1 MSSSGLAREQQV
13 GNERQAVPP
22 RGRLLSITQR
32 LEASAERRASRS
44 SVPLAVRLEAA
55 AEKRSSFLQK
65 RCKRARELGELR
77 RPSADG
83 AAKRALSR
91 LTQRLEA
98 AAEKRSALLQKRC
111 KRARELGEGAHVL
124 RRRASSK
131 DSYGDDG
138 MELAAATLLTPAEE
152 AATSVI
158 QRHWRRFAR
167 TKRSTAS
174 LASAFVSRL
183 GGVALLEALVDAAAV
198 PWVAHVSPLEEGEEG
213 REKESKVKDG
223 IDGEGE
229 GSDDGAVH
237 RGFDAVAGII
247 QDAHVMRAAT
257 ALLSRLET
265 KLLLSPPQHPSHT
278 ASHEAARLRALS
290 SLAPPAAKG
299 KGSKGGRVGKVGN
312 VGNVGTGGKGGKGG
326 REGGREGL
334 SPAGVGLSPAR
345 V

>member
-13 GNERQAVPP
+13 GNERQAVTP
-22 RGRLLSITQR
+22 RGRLSSITQR

-138 MELAAATLLTPAEE
+138 MELAAATLTPAEE

-174 LASAFVSRL
+174 LASLSATWDSRSTPL
-183 GGVALLEALVDAAAV
+183 ILRRSVVPAL
-198 PWVAHVSPLEEGEEG
+198 
-213 REKESKVKDG
+213 R
-223 IDGEGE
+223 
-229 GSDDGAVH
+229 
-237 RGFDAVAGII
+237 
-247 QDAHVMRAAT
+247 
-257 ALLSRLET
+257 
-265 KLLLSPPQHPSHT
+265 
-278 ASHEAARLRALS
+278 
-290 SLAPPAAKG
+290 
-299 KGSKGGRVGKVGN
+299 
-312 VGNVGTGGKGGKGG
+312 
-326 REGGREGL
+326 
-334 SPAGVGLSPAR
+334 
-345 V
+345 